1 MRGGRPVY
9 CHPLGPP
16 PPWLVMP
23 SSSANA
29 WGLAPQGRPASLP
42 AMMIRCTA
50 AGFMQAPS
58 PTGTTGGTARIKLFS
73 DPDGYQRQWRDDP
86 NLSAPCLFFP
96 SVIEWGGCGCGR
108 RGCRTVACVHGSLR
122 CPRAAAQMLG
132 MSPALSGRA
141 PRHPRHGGF
150 RASTSGLAPSSQRTS
165 VLSSALQGSPQDPLG
180 PSIQS
185 SARWHGRTIGSLRA
199 RPGSV
204 SVRQKPRRGSPPAAQ
219 FPRPLPGP
227 SPSSPV
233 STIFRRHRSGRIERI
248 ATSTSV
254 RPPPAPPDSRR
265 SFACLD
271 VAIARG
277 SHGASADET
286 TPGDAIGEKRLTSSA
301 LPRGGL
307 HPRLTATPSTPHHR
321 RRRRLPCRRV

>member
-1 MRGGRPVY
+1 MGASE
-9 CHPLGPP
+9 PP
-16 PPWLVMP
+16 PQG
-23 SSSANA
+23 S
-29 WGLAPQGRPASLP
+29 PQ
-42 AMMIRCTA
+42 A
-50 AGFMQAPS
+50 A
-58 PTGTTGGTARIKLFS
+58 
-73 DPDGYQRQWRDDP
+73 
-86 NLSAPCLFFP
+86 
-96 SVIEWGGCGCGR
+96 
-108 RGCRTVACVHGSLR
+108 
-122 CPRAAAQMLG
+122 
-132 MSPALSGRA
+132 
-141 PRHPRHGGF
+141 
-150 RASTSGLAPSSQRTS
+150 QRTS
-165 VLSSALQGSPQDPLG
+165 VPSSALQGCR
-180 PSIQS
+180 
-185 SARWHGRTIGSLRA
+185 ARLRA